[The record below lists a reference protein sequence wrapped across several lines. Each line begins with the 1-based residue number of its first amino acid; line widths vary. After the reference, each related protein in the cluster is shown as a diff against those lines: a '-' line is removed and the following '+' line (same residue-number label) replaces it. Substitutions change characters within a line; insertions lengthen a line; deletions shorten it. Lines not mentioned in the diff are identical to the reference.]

1 MTIGFKE
8 GNLGI
13 EEMYQIV
20 MGGIVGSEIDISEE
34 QRVRLREM
42 VEGIYADKCSSCM
55 RVRYNPTI
63 GAQVICISNSMD
75 CSLYVGEYVIRR
87 SAGFDKM
94 VQLMISYD
102 VFAELWYIQIDT
114 LTI

>member
-8 GNLGI
+8 GSLGV

-20 MGGIVGSEIDISEE
+20 MGGFVDGGIDISEE
-34 QRVRLREM
+34 QRVKLREM
-42 VEGIYADKCSSCM
+42 VEGIYAGKGSNWM

-63 GAQVICISNSMD
+63 GAQVICLGNSMD
-75 CSLYVGEYVIRR
+75 CSLYVGENILH
-87 SAGFDKM
+87 SSIGSNKII
-94 VQLMISYD
+94 QLIISYD
-102 VFAELWYIQIDT
+102 IFTELWYIQIDT

>member
-8 GNLGI
+8 GSLGV

-20 MGGIVGSEIDISEE
+20 MGGFVVGEIDISEE
-34 QRVRLREM
+34 QKGRLREM
-42 VEGIYADKCSSCM
+42 VEGVYAGKSSNWM

-63 GAQVICISNSMD
+63 GAQVICLGGSMD
-75 CSLYVGEYVIRR
+75 CSLLVGENIFARR
-87 SAGFDKM
+87 VGFNKI
-94 VQLMISYD
+94 VQMLIWYD
-102 VFAELWYIQIDT
+102 IVTELWYIQIDT

>member
-8 GNLGI
+8 GSLGV

-20 MGGIVGSEIDISEE
+20 MRGFVDGEIEISEE
-34 QRVRLREM
+34 QSSRLREM
-42 VEGIYADKCSSCM
+42 VEGVYAGKGSNWM

-63 GAQVICISNSMD
+63 GAQVLCLGNSMD
-75 CSLYVGEYVIRR
+75 CSLYVGENILH
-87 SAGFDKM
+87 SNIGCNKI
-94 VQLMISYD
+94 VQLITSYD
-102 VFAELWYIQIDT
+102 IFTELWYMQIDT

>member
-8 GNLGI
+8 GSLGI

-20 MGGIVGSEIDISEE
+20 MGGFVVGEIAISEE
-34 QRVRLREM
+34 QKGRLREM
-42 VEGIYADKCSSCM
+42 VEGIYAGKDLNWM

-63 GAQVICISNSMD
+63 GAKVLCLGSSMD
-75 CSLYVGEYVIRR
+75 CSLAVGKHILARCI
-87 SAGFDKM
+87 GFNKI
-94 VQLMISYD
+94 VQMLIWYD
-102 VFAELWYIQIDT
+102 IVAELWYIQIDT

>member
-8 GNLGI
+8 GSLGV

-20 MGGIVGSEIDISEE
+20 MGGFVGGGIDISEE
-34 QRVRLREM
+34 QSSRLRAM
-42 VEGIYADKCSSCM
+42 VYGIYTDKDSNWM

-63 GAQVICISNSMD
+63 GAQVLCLGNSMY
-75 CSLYVGEYVIRR
+75 CSLYVGERIIHR
-87 SAGFDKM
+87 SIGCNEI
-94 VQLMISYD
+94 VQLIISYD
-102 VFAELWYIQIDT
+102 IFTELWYIQIDT

>member
-8 GNLGI
+8 ESLSA

-20 MGGIVGSEIDISEE
+20 MRGFVDGEIAISEE
-34 QRVRLREM
+34 QKGRLREM
-42 VEGIYADKCSSCM
+42 VEGVYAGKGSNWM

-63 GAQVICISNSMD
+63 GAQVLCLGSTMD
-75 CSLYVGEYVIRR
+75 CSLSVGKWIVPRGI
-87 SAGFDKM
+87 GCNKI
-94 VQLMISYD
+94 VQLIISYD
-102 VFAELWYIQIDT
+102 IFTELWYIQIDT

>member
-8 GNLGI
+8 GSLRV

-20 MGGIVGSEIDISEE
+20 MRGFECSEIAISEE
-34 QRVRLREM
+34 QSSRLREM
-42 VEGIYADKCSSCM
+42 VEGVYADKGSNWM

-63 GAQVICISNSMD
+63 GAQVLCIGGSMD
-75 CSLYVGEYVIRR
+75 CSLLVGECIIHH
-87 SAGFDKM
+87 SIGCNKI
-94 VQLMISYD
+94 VQSIISYD
-102 VFAELWYIQIDT
+102 IFTEQWYIQIDT

>member
-8 GNLGI
+8 GSLGI

-20 MGGIVGSEIDISEE
+20 MGGFVVGEIDISEE

-42 VEGIYADKCSSCM
+42 VEGIYAGKGSNWM

-63 GAQVICISNSMD
+63 GAQVLCLGSSMD
-75 CSLYVGEYVIRR
+75 CSLSVGGLIIHREV
-87 SAGFDKM
+87 GFNKM

>member
-8 GNLGI
+8 GSLGV

-20 MGGIVGSEIDISEE
+20 KEGFVGSEIDISEE
-34 QRVRLREM
+34 QEVRLREM
-42 VEGIYADKCSSCM
+42 VEGVYADKGSSWM

-63 GAQVICISNSMD
+63 GAQVICFGGSMD
-75 CSLYVGEYVIRR
+75 CSLLVGEGIYTRR
-87 SAGFDKM
+87 VGFNKI
-94 VQLMISYD
+94 VQLIISYD
-102 VFAELWYIQIDT
+102 IFTEHWYIQIDT

>member
-1 MTIGFKE
+1 MTIGFKD
-8 GNLGI
+8 GSLGV

-20 MGGIVGSEIDISEE
+20 MGGFVVGEIDISEE

-42 VEGIYADKCSSCM
+42 VEGIYADKGSSWM

-63 GAQVICISNSMD
+63 GAQVLCLGNSMD
-75 CSLYVGEYVIRR
+75 CSLLVGESIFARR
-87 SAGFDKM
+87 AGFNKI
-94 VQLMISYD
+94 VQLTISYD
-102 VFAELWYIQIDT
+102 IFTELWYIQIDT

>member
-8 GNLGI
+8 GSLGV

-20 MGGIVGSEIDISEE
+20 MGGFVVGEIEISEE

-42 VEGIYADKCSSCM
+42 VEGVYAGKGSNWM

-63 GAQVICISNSMD
+63 GAEVVCMGNTMD
-75 CSLYVGEYVIRR
+75 CSLSVGERIRTHR
-87 SAGFDKM
+87 VGFNKI
-94 VQLMISYD
+94 VQLIISYD
-102 VFAELWYIQIDT
+102 IFAELWYIQIDT

>member
-8 GNLGI
+8 GSLGV

-20 MGGIVGSEIDISEE
+20 MRGFVDGGIDISEE

-42 VEGIYADKCSSCM
+42 VEGIYAGKGSNWM

-63 GAQVICISNSMD
+63 GAQVMCLGNSMD
-75 CSLYVGEYVIRR
+75 CGLSVGGLIIHREVGRNKI
-87 SAGFDKM
+87 
-94 VQLMISYD
+94 VQLIISYD
-102 VFAELWYIQIDT
+102 IFTELWYIQIDT

>member
-1 MTIGFKE
+1 MTIRLKE
-8 GNLGI
+8 GSLGV

-20 MGGIVGSEIDISEE
+20 MRGFVDGEIEISEE

-42 VEGIYADKCSSCM
+42 VEGVYAGKGSDWM

-63 GAQVICISNSMD
+63 GAQVLCLGNSMD
-75 CSLYVGEYVIRR
+75 CSLYVGENILQSNIRCN
-87 SAGFDKM
+87 KI
-94 VQLMISYD
+94 VQLIISYNI
-102 VFAELWYIQIDT
+102 FSELWYIQIDT

>member
-8 GNLGI
+8 GSLGV

-20 MGGIVGSEIDISEE
+20 MGGFVGGEIEISEE

-42 VEGIYADKCSSCM
+42 VEGIYADKSSNWM

-63 GAQVICISNSMD
+63 GAQVLCLGSTMD
-75 CSLYVGEYVIRR
+75 CSLYVGECIIHR
-87 SAGFDKM
+87 SIGCNEI
-94 VQLMISYD
+94 VQLIISYNILT
-102 VFAELWYIQIDT
+102 ELWYIQIDT
-114 LTI
+114 IRI

>member
-8 GNLGI
+8 GSLGV
-13 EEMYQIV
+13 EEMYQTV
-20 MGGIVGSEIDISEE
+20 MRGFVGGEIEISEE

-42 VEGIYADKCSSCM
+42 VEGVYAGKGSNWM

-63 GAQVICISNSMD
+63 GAQVLCIGSRMD
-75 CSLYVGEYVIRR
+75 CSLYVGENILR
-87 SAGFDKM
+87 SSVGSNKI
-94 VQLMISYD
+94 VQLIISYD
-102 VFAELWYIQIDT
+102 IFSELWDIQIDT